1 MNPIRL
7 SRDIRPLS
15 EFRANAAAFVEQV
28 STTRRPMI
36 LTQHGKS
43 AAVLLGVDEY
53 ERLVERAELLDD
65 IATAEMQIDRGEGVE
80 HQAARAEVL
89 RRLRR

>member
-1 MNPIRL
+1 MNPLRF

-15 EFRANAAAFVEQV
+15 EFRANAAAFVQQV
-28 STTRRPMI
+28 RSTRRPMV

-43 AAVLLGVDEY
+43 AAVLLDVAEY

-65 IATAEMQIDRGEGVE
+65 IATAQQQIERGEGVE
-80 HQAARAEVL
+80 HESAKADLL